1 MRNVRNKIV
10 YMLSI
15 LGSGLYFYINMNLI
29 GHTCGRELLGEQ
41 SEPHTGLFN

>member
-1 MRNVRNKIV
+1 MQLALGMCYVRNVHNKIV

-29 GHTCGRELLGEQ
+29 GQTCGR
-41 SEPHTGLFN
+41 